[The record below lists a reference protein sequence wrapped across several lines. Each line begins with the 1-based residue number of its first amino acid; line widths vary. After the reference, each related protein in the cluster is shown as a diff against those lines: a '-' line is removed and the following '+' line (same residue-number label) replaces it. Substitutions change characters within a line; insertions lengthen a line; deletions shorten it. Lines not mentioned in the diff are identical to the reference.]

1 MTTPDADGSKLPS
14 VDWIAFGPHVL
25 FPSERILKRDGRAVQ
40 IGDKALDLLLA
51 LINAQGDILS
61 KSDLAERVWRRTWIE
76 DATIRVAIGSLR
88 KVLGPTPE
96 GGEYVINVVGR
107 GYSFTSAVNLER
119 WPAHSS
125 EVGSRQPIG
134 IGSALGRLPP
144 LLSPVFGRRRDIQ
157 LISDLLSTRR
167 FITVVG
173 GGGIGKTTVAI
184 SCASLRANV
193 DDGVCFVDLAPIRD
207 PALVPARIAMA
218 LGAEQA
224 AADPLEFI
232 VERLAAS
239 RLFLLLDNGEH
250 VAGTAASVIEDIL
263 NAAPRV
269 TVMVTSREPLGAGG
283 ETVYRLNTLG
293 VPQGSHGLSAAE
305 AMKYDAIELFV
316 DRVQAGSPDFTL
328 TDALAPTVADICRK
342 LDGLALAIRLAA
354 GRVPAFGVKGI
365 ATLLEDKFRLLSQN
379 SRAALPRHQTL
390 EATFDWSFEL
400 LTPTEQAL
408 LTRIAVFSHSFT
420 LEAVQQVAAREEDT
434 LDVVFGTIGDLVA
447 KSLVVFV
454 EDEGGARYRLL
465 ETVRGFA
472 LARLGDGEERQETAR
487 RHARY
492 VSSRCD
498 VYQTEKVKS
507 RDGHAAAIARSTLDD
522 ARSALQWSVEEADW
536 NLASELVRVAGPLLT
551 QLGFAKEVG
560 TWIERLLDV
569 ETDQRKRL
577 ALMISLG
584 GALWLSS
591 PEDLTTI
598 KIYGEA
604 YSLARALDDIP
615 AQLRAAWSVVMTT
628 CSARRPRE
636 AIRAAGQLTEG
647 IDASIEGDAASN
659 DALIHALAG
668 VSRHLLGDYAA
679 CERNIRWLLRHYPA
693 ERRVVESGPYLYD
706 PRQIG
711 RPFLAWIEWFSGRLS
726 DAAVTSGQAIVE
738 SGDNVPSIFNNTIRS
753 AFPIAV
759 ESRRWGTASQ
769 YLDTLGRLCA
779 DRPDWRAW
787 TDALRDILAIH
798 RDRSPEALSRF
809 EEFVTGGEPFQGF
822 QRQTWYYVQ
831 LIEGYL
837 SFGRFESARKL
848 LTELLAFI
856 EKEEENWWRPQLIAL
871 DAILLARSDTKA
883 GFDRYQEAIALA
895 QAEGSL
901 LLALKAALGAR
912 AVALDPSERT
922 NTHDVVRS
930 VYRQLVGSSPAAGER
945 ENRDLLRS
953 VLLASRRMQSSV
965 RTANA
970 KDELTAA

>member
-1 MTTPDADGSKLPS
+1 MTTPDIDSSKSLS
-14 VDWIAFGPHVL
+14 ADWIAFGPYVL
-25 FPSERILKRDGRAVQ
+25 FPNERRLKRDGRELQ

-51 LINAQGDILS
+51 LINAQGEILS

-88 KVLGPTPE
+88 KVLGPTAD

-107 GYSFTSAVNLER
+107 GYSFTSAVTLER
-119 WPAHSS
+119 WPAHSP
-125 EVGSRQPIG
+125 EQGIRQPIG

-157 LISDLLSTRR
+157 VISDLLSTRR

-173 GGGIGKTTVAI
+173 AGGIGKTTVAI
-184 SCASLRANV
+184 SCASLRA
-193 DDGVCFVDLAPIRD
+193 DLEDGVCFVDLAPIRD

-283 ETVYRLNTLG
+283 ETVYRLNPLG
-293 VPQGSHGLSAAE
+293 VPQDSYGLSAEE

-316 DRVQAGSPDFTL
+316 DRVQAGSPDFIL
-328 TDALAPTVADICRK
+328 TDGLAPTVADICCK
-342 LDGLALAIRLAA
+342 LDGVALAIRLAA

-379 SRAALPRHQTL
+379 HRTALPRHQTL
-390 EATFDWSFEL
+390 EATFDWSFDL

-408 LTRIAVFSHSFT
+408 LARIAVFSHAFT
-420 LEAVQQVAAREEDT
+420 LEAVQQAAAREEDS
-434 LDVVFGTIGDLVA
+434 LDMVFATIGDLVA

-492 VSSRCD
+492 VISRCE
-498 VYQTEKVKS
+498 VYQTEKIKS
-507 RDGHAAAIARSTLDD
+507 RDGQAAAIARSTLDD

-536 NLASELVRVAGPLLT
+536 DLASELVRVAGPLLT

-560 TWIERLLDV
+560 TWIERLLHV
-569 ETDQRKRL
+569 ETDQHKRL

-591 PEDLTTI
+591 PEDITTI

-615 AQLRAAWSVVMTT
+615 AQLRAVWSVVMTT

-647 IDASIEGDAASN
+647 IDASTQGDAASS
-659 DALIHALAG
+659 DTLIHALAG

-679 CERNIRWLLRHYPA
+679 CERNIRWLLHHYPA
-693 ERRVVESGPYLYD
+693 ERRVIESGPYLYD

-726 DAAVTSGQAIVE
+726 DAAVTSGQAIVD

-759 ESRRWGTASQ
+759 ESRRWATASQ
-769 YLDTLGRLCA
+769 YLDTVGRQCA

-787 TDALRDILAIH
+787 TDALRHILAIH

-831 LIEGYL
+831 LIEAYL
-837 SFGRFESARKL
+837 SFGRFESAQKL

-856 EKEEENWWRPQLIAL
+856 EAEEENWWRPHLVAL
-871 DAILLARSDTKA
+871 DANLLARSDLKA
-883 GFDRYQEAIALA
+883 AFDRYGAAIALA
-895 QAEGSL
+895 RAEGSL
-901 LLALKAALGAR
+901 LLALKAALGAHSIAPDPAAR
-912 AVALDPSERT
+912 AEAKDVAST
-922 NTHDVVRS
+922 
-930 VYRQLVGSSPAAGER
+930 VYGELIASSAAAGER
-945 ENRDLLRS
+945 QNRDMLRS
-953 VLLASRRMQSSV
+953 VLLAHRRMQSFV
-965 RTANA
+965 RTAGA
-970 KDELTAA
+970 RDEPTVG